1 MKIRCSSIGKL
12 MAASRSKK
20 EQLSKTAKSYIQ
32 DIVIEHKYGIKKE
45 FSSRYTDKGN
55 ECEEDSITIAN
66 EVLNVGFIYKNEE
79 HFQNDYIT
87 GTPDVNTNEVLLD
100 VKTSFDGTTFPFFEE
115 EIPNKDYYYQ
125 LQGYMWLTGKE
136 ESLLVYCLTN
146 TPEQIVED
154 EIRRVHWK
162 EHKLEESDEIRH
174 YVEAKHNF
182 DHIPLEKRVKVFK
195 IQKDE
200 SVIEAIKEKI
210 ELAREYYNKLI
221 ETI

>member
-1 MKIRCSSIGKL
+1 MKIRCSSLGKL
-12 MAASRSKK
+12 MTASRSKT
-20 EQLSKTAKSYIQ
+20 EQLSKTAQSYIQ
-32 DIVIEHKYGIKKE
+32 ELVLEHKYGIKKE
-45 FSSRYTDKGN
+45 WSSRYTDKGN
-55 ECEEDSITIAN
+55 ECEEDSITLA
-66 EVLNVGFIYKNEE
+66 
-79 HFQNDYIT
+79 
-87 GTPDVNTNEVLLD
+87 NEVLLD
-100 VKTSFDGTTFPFFEE
+100 IKTSFDGTTFPFFED

-146 TPEQIVED
+146 TPSEIVED

-162 EHKLEESDEIRH
+162 EHAIEESEEIRH

-200 SVIEAIKEKI
+200 AVIEAIKEKI
-210 ELAREYYNKLI
+210 ELAREYYNKII

>member
-1 MKIRCSSIGKL
+1 MKIRCSSLGKL
-12 MAASRSKK
+12 MTASRSKT
-20 EQLSKTAKSYIQ
+20 EQLSKTAQSYIQ
-32 DIVIEHKYGIKKE
+32 ELVLEHKYGIKKE
-45 FSSRYTDKGN
+45 WSSRYTDKGN
-55 ECEEDSITIAN
+55 ECEEDSITLAN

-100 VKTSFDGTTFPFFEE
+100 IKTSFDGTTFPFFED
-115 EIPNKDYYYQ
+115 EIFNKDYYYQ

-146 TPEQIVED
+146 TPSEIVED

-162 EHKLEESDEIRH
+162 EHAIEESEEIRH
-174 YVEAKHNF
+174 FVEAKHNF

-210 ELAREYYNKLI
+210 ELARNYYNQLI

>member
-1 MKIRCSSIGKL
+1 MKVRCSSIGKL

-32 DIVIEHKYGIKKE
+32 DVVLEHKYGIKKE

-55 ECEEDSITIAN
+55 ECEEDSITLAN

-79 HFQNDYIT
+79 HFENDYIT

-100 VKTSFDGTTFPFFEE
+100 VKTSFDGTTFPFFED

-162 EHKLEESDEIRH
+162 EHKLEESEEIRH

-200 SVIEAIKEKI
+200 AVIEAIKEKI
-210 ELAREYYNKLI
+210 ELAREYYNKII

>member
-1 MKIRCSSIGKL
+1 MKIRCSSLGKL
-12 MAASRSKK
+12 MTASRSKT
-20 EQLSKTAKSYIQ
+20 EQLSKTAQSYIQ
-32 DIVIEHKYGIKKE
+32 ELVLEHKYGIKKE

-55 ECEEDSITIAN
+55 ECEEDSITLAN

-87 GTPDVNTNEVLLD
+87 GTPDVNTNEVLID
-100 VKTSFDGTTFPFFEE
+100 VKTSFDGTTFPWFED

-162 EHKLEESDEIRH
+162 EHKLEENDEIRH
-174 YVEAKHNF
+174 FVEAKHNF

-200 SVIEAIKEKI
+200 AVIEAIKEKI

>member
-1 MKIRCSSIGKL
+1 MKVRCSSIGKL

-32 DIVIEHKYGIKKE
+32 DVVLEHKYGIKKE

-55 ECEEDSITIAN
+55 ECEEDSITLAN

-79 HFQNDYIT
+79 HFENDYIT

-162 EHKLEESDEIRH
+162 EHKLEESEEIRH
-174 YVEAKHNF
+174 FVEAKHNF

-200 SVIEAIKEKI
+200 AVIEAIKEKI
-210 ELAREYYNKLI
+210 ELAREYYNKII

>member
-1 MKIRCSSIGKL
+1 MKIRCSSLGKL
-12 MAASRSKK
+12 MTASRSKT
-20 EQLSKTAKSYIQ
+20 EQLSKTTKTYIQ
-32 DIVIEHKYGIKKE
+32 ELVLEHKYGIKKE
-45 FSSRYTDKGN
+45 WSSRYTDKGN
-55 ECEEDSITIAN
+55 ECEEDSITLAN

-100 VKTSFDGTTFPFFEE
+100 IKTSFDGTTFPFFED

-146 TPEQIVED
+146 TPIEIVED

-162 EHKLEESDEIRH
+162 EHAIEESEEIRH

-200 SVIEAIKEKI
+200 AVIEAIKEKI
-210 ELAREYYNKLI
+210 ELAREYYNKII

>member
-1 MKIRCSSIGKL
+1 MKIRCSSLGKL
-12 MAASRSKK
+12 MTASRSKT
-20 EQLSKTAKSYIQ
+20 EQLSKTAQSYIQ
-32 DIVIEHKYGIKKE
+32 ELVLEHKYGIKKE
-45 FSSRYTDKGN
+45 WSSRYTDKGN
-55 ECEEDSITIAN
+55 ECEEDSITLAN

-100 VKTSFDGTTFPFFEE
+100 IKTSFDGTTFPFFED

-146 TPEQIVED
+146 TPIIIVED

-162 EHKLEESDEIRH
+162 EHAIEESEEIRH

-200 SVIEAIKEKI
+200 AVIEAIKEKI

>member
-1 MKIRCSSIGKL
+1 MKIRCSSLGKL
-12 MAASRSKK
+12 MTASRSKTEK
-20 EQLSKTAKSYIQ
+20 LSKTAQSYIQ
-32 DIVIEHKYGIKKE
+32 ELVLEHKYGIKKE
-45 FSSRYTDKGN
+45 WSSRYTDKGN
-55 ECEEDSITIAN
+55 ECEEDSITLAN

-79 HFQNDYIT
+79 HFENDYIT

-115 EIPNKDYYYQ
+115 EIPNKDYFYQ

-200 SVIEAIKEKI
+200 SVIEAIK
-210 ELAREYYNKLI
+210 
-221 ETI
+221 

>member
-1 MKIRCSSIGKL
+1 MKIRCSSLGKL
-12 MAASRSKK
+12 MTASRSKT
-20 EQLSKTAKSYIQ
+20 EQLSKTTKSYIQ
-32 DIVIEHKYGIKKE
+32 ELVLEHKYGIKKE
-45 FSSRYTDKGN
+45 FNSRYTDKGN
-55 ECEEDSITIAN
+55 ECEEDSITLAN

-79 HFQNDYIT
+79 HFENDYIT

-100 VKTSFDGTTFPFFEE
+100 VKTSFDGTTFPFFED

-162 EHKLEESDEIRH
+162 EHAVEESEEIRH
-174 YVEAKHNF
+174 FVEAKHNF

-200 SVIEAIKEKI
+200 AVIEAIKEKI

>member
-1 MKIRCSSIGKL
+1 MKIRCSSLGKL
-12 MAASRSKK
+12 MTASRSKT
-20 EQLSKTAKSYIQ
+20 EQLSKTTKTYIQ
-32 DIVIEHKYGIKKE
+32 ELVLVHKYGIKKE
-45 FSSRYTDKGN
+45 WSSRYTDKGN
-55 ECEEDSITIAN
+55 ECEEDSITLAN

-79 HFQNDYIT
+79 HFQNDYVT

-100 VKTSFDGTTFPFFEE
+100 IKTSFDGTTFPFFEE

-146 TPEQIVED
+146 TPSEIVED
-154 EIRRVHWK
+154 EIRRAHWK
-162 EHKLEESDEIRH
+162 EHKLEESEEIRH
-174 YVEAKHNF
+174 FVEAKHNF

-200 SVIEAIKEKI
+200 AVIEAIKEKI
-210 ELAREYYNKLI
+210 ELAREYYNKII

>member
-1 MKIRCSSIGKL
+1 MKIRCSSLGKL
-12 MAASRSKK
+12 MTASRSKT
-20 EQLSKTAKSYIQ
+20 EQLSKTAQSYIQ
-32 DIVIEHKYGIKKE
+32 ELVLEHKYGIKKE
-45 FSSRYTDKGN
+45 WSSRYTDKGN
-55 ECEEDSITIAN
+55 ECEEDSITLAN

-100 VKTSFDGTTFPFFEE
+100 IKTSFDGTTFPFFED

-146 TPEQIVED
+146 TPFEIVES
-154 EIRRVHWK
+154 EVRRAHWNQYQI
-162 EHKLEESDEIRH
+162 EESEEIRH

-210 ELAREYYNKLI
+210 ELAREYYNKII

>member
-1 MKIRCSSIGKL
+1 MKVRCSSIGKL

-32 DIVIEHKYGIKKE
+32 DVVLEHKYGIKKE

-55 ECEEDSITIAN
+55 ECEEDSITLAN

-79 HFQNDYIT
+79 HFENDYIT

-146 TPEQIVED
+146 TPND
-154 EIRRVHWK
+154 RDW
-162 EHKLEESDEIRH
+162 
-174 YVEAKHNF
+174 
-182 DHIPLEKRVKVFK
+182 
-195 IQKDE
+195 
-200 SVIEAIKEKI
+200 
-210 ELAREYYNKLI
+210 
-221 ETI
+221 ETCFNI

>member
-12 MAASRSKK
+12 MTASRSKT
-20 EQLSKTAKSYIQ
+20 EQLSKTAQSYIQ
-32 DIVIEHKYGIKKE
+32 ELVLEHKYGIKKE

-55 ECEEDSITIAN
+55 ECEEDSTTLAN

-87 GTPDVNTNEVLLD
+87 GTPDVNTNEVLID
-100 VKTSFDGTTFPFFEE
+100 VKTSFDGTTFPFFEN

-162 EHKLEESDEIRH
+162 EHAVEESDEIRH
-174 YVEAKHNF
+174 FVEAKHNF

-200 SVIEAIKEKI
+200 AVIEAIKEKI
-210 ELAREYYNKLI
+210 ELAREYYNKII

>member
-1 MKIRCSSIGKL
+1 MKVRCSSIGKL

-32 DIVIEHKYGIKKE
+32 DIVLEHKYGIKKE

-55 ECEEDSITIAN
+55 ECEEDSITLAN

-79 HFQNDYIT
+79 HFENDYIT
-87 GTPDVNTNEVLLD
+87 GTPDVNTNEVLID
-100 VKTSFDGTTFPFFEE
+100 VKTSFDGTTFPFFEN

-200 SVIEAIKEKI
+200 AIIEAIKEKI
-210 ELAREYYNKLI
+210 ELAREYYNKII

>member
-12 MAASRSKK
+12 MTASRSKT
-20 EQLSKTAKSYIQ
+20 EQLSKTAQSYIQ
-32 DIVIEHKYGIKKE
+32 ELVLEHKYGIKKE

-55 ECEEDSITIAN
+55 ECEEDSITLAN

-87 GTPDVNTNEVLLD
+87 GTPDVNTNEVLID
-100 VKTSFDGTTFPFFEE
+100 VKTSFDGTTFPFFEN

-162 EHKLEESDEIRH
+162 EHAVEESDEIRH
-174 YVEAKHNF
+174 FVEAKHNF

-200 SVIEAIKEKI
+200 AVIEAIKEKI
-210 ELAREYYNKLI
+210 ELAREYYNKII

>member
-12 MAASRSKK
+12 MTASRSKT

-32 DIVIEHKYGIKKE
+32 ELVLEHKYGIKKE

-55 ECEEDSITIAN
+55 ECEEDSITLAN

-79 HFQNDYIT
+79 HFENDYIT
-87 GTPDVNTNEVLLD
+87 GTPDVNTNEVLID
-100 VKTSFDGTTFPFFEE
+100 VKTSFDGTTFPFFEN
-115 EIPNKDYYYQ
+115 EIPSKDYYYQ
-125 LQGYMWLTGKE
+125 LQCYMWLTGKE

-146 TPEQIVED
+146 TPKQIVED

-162 EHKLEESDEIRH
+162 EHAIEESEEIRH

-182 DHIPLEKRVKVFK
+182 DHIPLEKRVKIFK

-200 SVIEAIKEKI
+200 AVIEAIKEKI
-210 ELAREYYNKLI
+210 ELAREYYNKII

>member
-1 MKIRCSSIGKL
+1 MKIRCSSLGKL
-12 MAASRSKK
+12 MTASRSKT
-20 EQLSKTAKSYIQ
+20 EQLSKTAQSYIQ
-32 DIVIEHKYGIKKE
+32 ELVLEHKYGIKKE
-45 FSSRYTDKGN
+45 WSSRYTDKGN
-55 ECEEDSITIAN
+55 ECEEDSITLAN

-100 VKTSFDGTTFPFFEE
+100 IKTSFDGTTFPFFED

-146 TPEQIVED
+146 TPIIIVED

-162 EHKLEESDEIRH
+162 EHAIEESEEIRH

-200 SVIEAIKEKI
+200 AVIEAIKEKI
-210 ELAREYYNKLI
+210 ELAREYYNKII

>member
-1 MKIRCSSIGKL
+1 M
-12 MAASRSKK
+12 
-20 EQLSKTAKSYIQ
+20 
-32 DIVIEHKYGIKKE
+32 
-45 FSSRYTDKGN
+45 
-55 ECEEDSITIAN
+55 
-66 EVLNVGFIYKNEE
+66 
-79 HFQNDYIT
+79 
-87 GTPDVNTNEVLLD
+87 LLD
-100 VKTSFDGTTFPFFEE
+100 VKTSFDGTTFPFFED

-174 YVEAKHNF
+174 FVEAKHNF

-200 SVIEAIKEKI
+200 AVIEAIKEKI
-210 ELAREYYNKLI
+210 ELAREYYNKII

>member
-32 DIVIEHKYGIKKE
+32 DIVLEHKYGIKKE

-55 ECEEDSITIAN
+55 ECEQDSITLAN

-79 HFQNDYIT
+79 HFENDYIT

-100 VKTSFDGTTFPFFEE
+100 VKTSFDGTTFPFFED
-115 EIPNKDYYYQ
+115 EIPNKDYFYQ

-174 YVEAKHNF
+174 FVEAKHNF

-200 SVIEAIKEKI
+200 AVIEAIKEKI
-210 ELAREYYNKLI
+210 ELAREYYNKII

>member
-1 MKIRCSSIGKL
+1 MKIRCSSLGKL
-12 MAASRSKK
+12 MTASRSKT
-20 EQLSKTAKSYIQ
+20 EQLSKTAQSYIQ
-32 DIVIEHKYGIKKE
+32 ELVLEHKYGIKKE
-45 FSSRYTDKGN
+45 FNSRYTDKGN
-55 ECEEDSITIAN
+55 ECEEDSITLAN

-79 HFQNDYIT
+79 HFENDYIT

-100 VKTSFDGTTFPFFEE
+100 VKTSFDGTTFPFFED

-162 EHKLEESDEIRH
+162 EHAVEESEEIRH
-174 YVEAKHNF
+174 FVEAKHNF

-200 SVIEAIKEKI
+200 AVIEAIKEKI
-210 ELAREYYNKLI
+210 ELAREYYNKII

>member
-12 MAASRSKK
+12 MTASRSKT
-20 EQLSKTAKSYIQ
+20 EQLSKTAQSYIQ
-32 DIVIEHKYGIKKE
+32 ELVLEHKYGIKKE

-55 ECEEDSITIAN
+55 ECEEDSITLAN

-87 GTPDVNTNEVLLD
+87 GTPDVNTNEVLID
-100 VKTSFDGTTFPFFEE
+100 VKTSFDGTTFPWFEN

-162 EHKLEESDEIRH
+162 EHAIEESEEIRH
-174 YVEAKHNF
+174 FIEAKHNF

-210 ELAREYYNKLI
+210 ELAREYYNKII